1 MSLRNFFC
9 PDSVAVIGAA
19 REEEKVGHV
28 IFDNL
33 INSGFKGKLFAINP
47 KAGEIH
53 CIQCYPSIL
62 KVPGNVDL
70 AIIVIPVQYVLQ
82 ALEECSRKKV
92 KWAIIISAGFKE
104 TGVEGAKRESQLIA
118 KAKEYGIRILG
129 PNCMGIIDTGCPINA
144 TFSHLMPPKGRIGFI
159 SQSGALGSSILDWAK
174 TNKIG
179 LSKFV
184 SLGNKADI
192 SENDLFDDW
201 ESDENTKVITAY
213 LEGVKQGRE
222 FIKISSR
229 VSKKKPIIVI
239 KSGNTDA
246 GARAVSSHTGTLAG
260 SAKAYEAAFKQA
272 GIIRANTIRDLF
284 NYATAFSYQPL
295 PKGKKVAIITNAG
308 GPGIM
313 ATDACEKSNI
323 TLAGL
328 SKETID
334 KLKSFLPA
342 AANFYNPIDVLGDA
356 RADRYKKTLEVVI
369 NDNNVN
375 AIVVL
380 LTPQA
385 MTQPLKTA
393 KAIAEVL
400 NKNSRSIPVVT
411 SFIGGAEVATAV
423 KFLNENNIPSFDI
436 PEEAIDTLGIMMEHT
451 DWKSRLSYPIESFDV
466 NKEEVKRVFDH
477 CKVEERLELGELE
490 AREILKA
497 YGIRVPEA
505 ELASDID
512 AAKEIAKR
520 IGYPLVLKIVSP
532 NILHKTDVGGVRVG
546 IENEKEL
553 EEAYDDILFHVK
565 RYMPDVNIRGIL
577 IQEFIRDKKETIIGM
592 SEDPQFGPMIMFGLG
607 GIYVEAL
614 KDVAFR
620 IAPLSRHEAREM
632 IEEVKTVSLLKGTR
646 GEDPSDIESIIEI
659 MLKVSQL
666 VMDFPEIVEMDI
678 NPLFVKKQ
686 GEGSIAGDVRI
697 RIGG

>member
-1 MSLRNFFC
+1 LSLRNFFC

-28 IFDNL
+28 IFEN
-33 INSGFKGKLFAINP
+33 IISSGFKGKLFAINP
-47 KAGEIH
+47 HADEIH

-62 KVPGNVDL
+62 NVPVKVDL
-70 AIIVIPVQYVLQ
+70 AIIVIPMQYVLQ

-118 KAKEYGIRILG
+118 NAKEYGIRILG

-144 TFSHLMPPKGRIGFI
+144 TFSQLMPPKGRIGFI

-213 LEGVKQGRE
+213 LEGVKYGRE

-323 TLAGL
+323 SLTSL

-356 RADRYKKTLEVVI
+356 RADRFRKTLEVII

-375 AIVVL
+375 AVVVL

-393 KAIAEVL
+393 KAVVEVL
-400 NKNSRSIPVVT
+400 DKSSRSIPVVT
-411 SFIGGAEVATAV
+411 SFIGGTEVARAV
-423 KFLNENNIPSFDI
+423 KFLTENNIPSFDI
-436 PEEAIDTLGIMMEHT
+436 PEEAVDTLGVMMDHT

-466 NKEEVKRVFDH
+466 DRGKVKSIFDR

-497 YGIRVPEA
+497 YGISVPEA
-505 ELASDID
+505 ELASDIK

-553 EEAYDDILFHVK
+553 EECYDDILFHVK

-577 IQEFIRDKKETIIGM
+577 VQEFIRDKKETIIGVN
-592 SEDPQFGPMIMFGLG
+592 EDPQFGPMIMFGLG

-614 KDVAFR
+614 KDVSFR
-620 IAPLSRHEAREM
+620 IAPLSRQVAGEM

-646 GEDPSDIESIIEI
+646 GEVPSDIKSIIEI
-659 MLKVSQL
+659 ILKVSQL

-686 GEGSIAGDVRI
+686 GEGSIAGDARI

>member
-1 MSLRNFFC
+1 LSLRSFFC

-19 REEEKVGHV
+19 REEEKVGHA
-28 IFDNL
+28 ILDNI

-47 KAGEIH
+47 HADEIH
-53 CIQCYPSIL
+53 RIQCYPSIL
-62 KVPGNVDL
+62 NVPVNIDL

-129 PNCMGIIDTGCPINA
+129 PNCMGIIDTECPINA
-144 TFSHLMPPKGRIGFI
+144 TFSDLMPPRGKIGFI

-201 ESDENTKVITAY
+201 EGDENTKVITAY
-213 LEGVKQGRE
+213 LEGIKNGRQ

-229 VSKKKPIIVI
+229 VSKKKPIIII

-260 SAKAYEAAFKQA
+260 SAKAYEAVFKQT

-313 ATDACEKSNI
+313 ATDACEKNNI
-323 TLAGL
+323 SLTSLSIETL
-328 SKETID
+328 D
-334 KLKSFLPA
+334 KLKGFLPE
-342 AANFYNPIDVLGDA
+342 AANFYNPIDILGDA
-356 RADRYKKTLEVVI
+356 QADRYRKALEVVI
-369 NDNNVN
+369 NDVNVN
-375 AIVVL
+375 ALIVL

-393 KAIAEVL
+393 KAVVEIF
-400 NKNSRSIPVVT
+400 NKNDRGITVVT
-411 SFIGGAEVATAV
+411 SFIGGSEVAKAV
-423 KFLNENNIPSFDI
+423 KFLTENNIPSFDI
-436 PEEAIDTLGIMMEHT
+436 PEEAVDTLKVMMEQS
-451 DWKSRLSYPIESFDV
+451 DWKSRLSFPIENFDV
-466 NKEEVKRVFDH
+466 DREKVKRVFEH
-477 CKVEERLELGELE
+477 CRVEERLELGELE

-505 ELASDID
+505 ELAPDIN

-532 NILHKTDVGGVRVG
+532 NILHKTDVGGVRIG

-553 EEAYDDILFHVK
+553 EESYDDILFHVK

-577 IQEFIRDKKETIIGM
+577 VQEFIKDKKETIIGI

-614 KDVAFR
+614 KDVSFR
-620 IAPLSRHEAREM
+620 IAPLSRHEAGEM

-666 VMDFPEIVEMDI
+666 IMDFPEIVEMDI